1 MGIDG
6 KPVIDAGEPRTEHNK
21 FYGEASLK
29 RAVKEFQYREGLAS
43 YSEALRALVL
53 LGFQSPG
60 GFGGYEIR

>member
-1 MGIDG
+1 MDG
-6 KPVIDAGEPRTEHNK
+6 KPIIGATEPRDEHNK
-21 FYGEASLK
+21 FYGEASIK
-29 RAVKEFQYREGLAS
+29 AAVKEFQFREGLSS